1 MSALPPKADMGKAR
15 KKAAALV
22 THWLDTHALETFT
35 APDPKRPDKERTYVR
50 ARAI

>member
-1 MSALPPKADMGKAR
+1 MGKAR

-35 APDPKRPDKERTYVR
+35 APVT
-50 ARAI
+50 